1 MSNLYDI
8 KNEICEEMVAEIVHC
23 RYKYSNENLNKIQKT
38 ISKLVWSI
46 KLDEEI
52 EKLNLNKD
60 K

>member
-23 RYKYSNENLNKIQKT
+23 GYKYSNENLNKIQKT